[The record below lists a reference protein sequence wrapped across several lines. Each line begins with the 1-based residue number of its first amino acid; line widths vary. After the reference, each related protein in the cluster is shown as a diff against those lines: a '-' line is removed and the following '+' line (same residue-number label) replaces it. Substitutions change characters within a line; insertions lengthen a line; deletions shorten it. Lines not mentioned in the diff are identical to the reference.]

1 MSLLSKILKPN
12 IANMKRQKD
21 IAGLIKA
28 LKFPQA
34 EIHTQAAEALAAVGD
49 ASAVEALCS
58 LLDDHNVSRRSVILG
73 LGRIGDVRAVAPLL
87 ARIPGWG
94 KWDLH
99 GYALQALGQIG
110 DPRALEVLMAGLHT
124 YESQIHDNAKL
135 GLAAM
140 KEKALPALLPALRDP
155 EVWHEAAAL
164 VEPFSSSLALEDRAW
179 WLAAKGDFA
188 GALGSGSLALEPLV
202 TALNDRNPN
211 VYVAAAQALGR
222 LGDVRAVEP
231 LVENLRKNRYEA
243 RNALRVFGPAATQ
256 ALLPHLGDPER
267 SMRISVIEALGQ
279 TGDPDAVPPLITA
292 LEDPEESV
300 GYFAALALGE
310 LGDARAVDPLIH
322 ALRSPGIQEAASRGL
337 GLLGEKAPG
346 RLISALQD
354 PDGTVRQGIARALGL
369 IQDPGAVPALIQ
381 AMGDGDSGVRA
392 AAAASLVAS
401 GDERADPVILQA
413 MKDDK
418 PVRLAVTKA
427 ICDSPNTRY
436 QQALAL
442 GISDPDHEVKTH
454 AALAL
459 ARLPDARLI
468 PELIQVLGSAVTEW
482 DDRAECGV
490 TRPDALSDAARD
502 ALIAIGAPAVQP
514 LLEALHAPEDK
525 DTFLLQVGAE
535 VLGSIGDAQAVPAL
549 QALTAHRNDPVAYQA
564 KQAIA
569 SIQRRAADANKN
581 F

>member
-1 MSLLSKILKPN
+1 MSLLNKILRPN

-28 LKFPQA
+28 LKFPEA
-34 EIHTQAAEALAAVGD
+34 EIHAQAAEALAEIGD

-58 LLDDHNVSRRSVILG
+58 LLDDHTVSRRSVILG
-73 LGRIGDVRAVAPLL
+73 LGRIGDARAVGPLL
-87 ARIPGWG
+87 AEIPEWG

-110 DPRALEVLMAGLHT
+110 DSRAMEVLMAGLHT
-124 YESQIHDNAKL
+124 YESQIHDNARL

-140 KEKALPALLPALRDP
+140 KEKALPALLPALRDA

-164 VEPFSSSLALEDRAW
+164 VEPYSAALAPEDRAW

-188 GALGSGSLALEPLV
+188 GALGTGSLALEPLV
-202 TALNDRNPN
+202 TALHDRNPN
-211 VYVAAAQALGR
+211 IYAAAAPALGR
-222 LGDVRAVEP
+222 LGNARAVEP
-231 LVENLRKNRYEA
+231 LVEHLRKNAHGAKE
-243 RNALRVFGPAATQ
+243 ALRGFGAAATP

-267 SMRISVIEALGQ
+267 SMRISVVEALGQ
-279 TGDPDAVPPLITA
+279 TGDPEAVPALITA
-292 LEDPEESV
+292 LDDPEESV

-310 LGDARAVDPLIH
+310 LGDARAVDPLVH

-337 GLLGEKAPG
+337 GLLGEKALD
-346 RLISALQD
+346 RLIPKLQD
-354 PDGTVRQGIARALGL
+354 PDPCIRQGIARALGS
-369 IQDPGAVPALIQ
+369 IQDPRTVPALIQ
-381 AMGDGDSGVRA
+381 AMGDADTGVRA

-401 GDERADPVILQA
+401 GDERAGPVILQA

-427 ICDSPNTRY
+427 ICDSPNPRY

-442 GISDPDHEVKTH
+442 GISDPDDEVKTS
-454 AALAL
+454 AAKAL
-459 ARLPDARLI
+459 ARLPDPRLI
-468 PELIQVLGSAVTEW
+468 PELIQVLGSAITEW

-502 ALIAIGAPAVQP
+502 ALVAIGAPAVQP
-514 LLEALHAPEDK
+514 LLEGLRTLEDK
-525 DTFLLQVGAE
+525 DPFLLRVGAE
-535 VLGSIGDAQAVPAL
+535 VLGSIGDSQAIPAL
-549 QALTAHRNDPVAYQA
+549 QALSAHPNISVAHWS

-569 SIQRRAADANKN
+569 SIQRRAADANTN
-581 F
+581 R